1 VHGTARLLRT
11 PALAAAAAQTLADA
25 DAVLLRANG
34 ALTVGDSPGLAVTRM
49 WLLDAACRVHLA
61 VGGAAGHH
69 PQELDDDDVDAWRA
83 AAPPLLERLWR
94 HLAGLP

>member
-1 VHGTARLLRT
+1 
-11 PALAAAAAQTLADA
+11 
-25 DAVLLRANG
+25 
-34 ALTVGDSPGLAVTRM
+34 
-49 WLLDAACRVHLA
+49 VHLA